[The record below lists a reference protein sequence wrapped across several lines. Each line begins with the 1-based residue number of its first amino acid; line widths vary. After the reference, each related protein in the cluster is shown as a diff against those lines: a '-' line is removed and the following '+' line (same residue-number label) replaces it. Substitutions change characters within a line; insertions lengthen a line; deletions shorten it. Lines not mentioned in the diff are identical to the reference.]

1 MLHRLSE
8 LGDRASVETMLELSF
23 DAAQPV
29 VLRLAALNALK
40 RLEHPDIPRRL
51 LTHWSILEVSLQ
63 STAMAVLTGRMPWT
77 LQTLRAVQAGHVPKE
92 DVPYEVLVRLS
103 EQEGANAAQTLIRE
117 IWGRMRLPEETKQR
131 RMREVE
137 KILQETAGHADA
149 GRELYQQTCALC
161 HVLHGQGNAVGPE
174 LTGYDRKNLNFL
186 LPAIID
192 PSLALREEYELV
204 TLQLRPAAL
213 DDEGPILSG
222 FVTHLADQTLTLKD
236 LGGNKTV
243 IRLADIASR
252 EHSSTSIMPEG
263 LLDGLS
269 KQQVA
274 DLMAYIQAD

>member
-1 MLHRLSE
+1 M
-8 LGDRASVETMLELSF
+8 
-23 DAAQPV
+23 
-29 VLRLAALNALK
+29 
-40 RLEHPDIPRRL
+40 
-51 LTHWSILEVSLQ
+51 
-63 STAMAVLTGRMPWT
+63 
-77 LQTLRAVQAGHVPKE
+77 
-92 DVPYEVLVRLS
+92 
-103 EQEGANAAQTLIRE
+103 
-117 IWGRMRLPEETKQR
+117 
-131 RMREVE
+131 
-137 KILQETAGHADA
+137 
-149 GRELYQQTCALC
+149 
-161 HVLHGQGNAVGPE
+161 LHGQGNAVGPE
-174 LTGYDRKNLNFL
+174 LTGYDRKNLSFL

-204 TLQLRPAAL
+204 TLKLRPPL

-236 LGGNKTV
+236 LGGNETV

>member
-1 MLHRLSE
+1 
-8 LGDRASVETMLELSF
+8 
-23 DAAQPV
+23 
-29 VLRLAALNALK
+29 
-40 RLEHPDIPRRL
+40 
-51 LTHWSILEVSLQ
+51 
-63 STAMAVLTGRMPWT
+63 
-77 LQTLRAVQAGHVPKE
+77 
-92 DVPYEVLVRLS
+92 
-103 EQEGANAAQTLIRE
+103 
-117 IWGRMRLPEETKQR
+117 
-131 RMREVE
+131 
-137 KILQETAGHADA
+137 
-149 GRELYQQTCALC
+149 
-161 HVLHGQGNAVGPE
+161 VGPE
-174 LTGYDRKNLNFL
+174 LTGYDRKNLSFL

-204 TLQLRPAAL
+204 TLQLRPAPL

-236 LGGNKTV
+236 LGGNETV